1 MWPKPF
7 LRFCMVNLLNR
18 NCMVYDL
25 VIIGGGPAGI
35 TAGIYASRKKMK
47 ILLVTYDFVGQV
59 GKSFLI
65 KNYPGFDNVMGL
77 ELAQRLEKQLQGL
90 DIEVKEGEKVIGVEK
105 QGDVF
110 LVKTEKGNSFS
121 GKTVIV
127 ATGRRPRRLN
137 VPGEK
142 EFEGRGVTYCT
153 TCDGPLFR
161 NKTVA
166 VVGGGNSGFE
176 SALEL
181 SSYCP
186 QVYVLELGSQIIADE
201 VLQEQARKR
210 DNIEIIL
217 NAKVKEIKGDKFVQ
231 SLVYEDLEKGGE
243 REIKVEGIFV
253 QIGFV
258 PIIDFVK
265 DLVEINEK
273 GEIVVDPYTCETKVP
288 GLYAAGDVTDIRFKQ
303 IITAAGQGCI
313 AVLSSYKYLQRQG

>member
-1 MWPKPF
+1 MI
-7 LRFCMVNLLNR
+7 
-18 NCMVYDL
+18 YDL

-47 ILLVTYDFVGQV
+47 VLLVTYDFVGQV

-77 ELAQRLEKQLQGL
+77 ELSQRLQKQLQGL
-90 DIEVKEGEKVIGVEK
+90 DVEIKEGEKVIGVEK

-127 ATGRRPRRLN
+127 ATGRKPKRLDT
-137 VPGEK
+137 PGEK
-142 EFEGRGVTYCT
+142 EFENKGVTYCT

-166 VVGGGNSGFE
+166 IIGGGNSGFE

-186 QVYVLELGSQIIADE
+186 RVYVLELSSRIIADE

-210 DNIEIIL
+210 DNIEIIV
-217 NAKVKEIKGDKFVQ
+217 NAKVKEIKGEKFVQ
-231 SLVYEDLEKGGE
+231 SLVYEDLERGGE
-243 REIKVEGIFV
+243 REIEVQGIFV

-265 DLVEINEK
+265 DLVEINEQ
-273 GEIVVDPYTCETKVP
+273 GEIVVDPHTCQTKVP

-303 IITAAGQGCI
+303 IITAAGQGCV
-313 AVLSSYKYLQRQG
+313 AALSSYKYLQRQG